1 MKKTALVFGMILA
14 AGVTFAQPVLKSAS
28 SVNEYSLVYE
38 LYGGTNA
45 ASNKES
51 YTENATVTLADPSRS
66 GYTFKGWYWDEGLKN
81 PVAANT
87 FSNRK
92 GALKVYAKWQKNMD
106 FATYESEYMVEIIP
120 GDMKVTLEDFVGTS
134 GPQDIFGYSIGKY
147 EVTQELYMAVTGT
160 NPSRFN
166 GEKRPVEMVTWYDA
180 VNFCNELTKM
190 VMGAENCCYTITSIR
205 KNEYGAIE
213 SANVIWDQSKK
224 GYRLPTEAEWEMA
237 ARGGVK
243 GGWEYMYSGSD
254 NIDDVAWYCENSP
267 KDENWNSMTSNV
279 GTKNANMA
287 GLYDMSGNVW
297 EWCWNQPSSGSSER
311 VFRGGGYSNR
321 VYRGGSYYDDH
332 CAVSYNNSY
341 NPHYRY
347 DYLGFR
353 VCRGL

>member
-14 AGVTFAQPVLKSAS
+14 AGGAFAQPVLKSAS

-120 GDMKVTLEDFVGTS
+120 GDMKVTLEDFAGTS

-160 NPSRFN
+160 NPSHFN
-166 GEKRPVEMVTWYDA
+166 GEKRPVECVTWYDA

-190 VMGAENCCYTITSIR
+190 VMGAENCCYTITNIR

-213 SANVIWDQSKK
+213 SANVSWDQSKK

-243 GGWEYMYSGSD
+243 GGWEYTYSGSD
-254 NIDDVAWYCENSP
+254 DIGDVAWNS
-267 KDENWNSMTSNV
+267 WNSDETHPV

-297 EWCWNQPSSGSSER
+297 EWCWNQWSPGSS
-311 VFRGGGYSNR
+311 YR
-321 VYRGGSYYDDH
+321 VYRGGSCHDGDDN
-332 CAVSYNNSY
+332 CAVSYRNFYDPDYRRNN
-341 NPHYRY
+341 
-347 DYLGFR
+347 LGFR

>member
-14 AGVTFAQPVLKSAS
+14 AGVAFAQPVLKRAS

-45 ASNKES
+45 SSNKES
-51 YTENATVTLADPSRS
+51 YTENATVTLAAPSRS

-120 GDMKVTLEDFVGTS
+120 GDMKVTLEDFAGTS

-160 NPSRFN
+160 NPSHFN
-166 GEKRPVEMVTWYDA
+166 GEKRPVERVTWYDA

-190 VMGAENCCYTITSIR
+190 VMGAENCCYTITNIR

-213 SANVIWDQSKK
+213 SANVSWDQSKK

-243 GGWEYMYSGSD
+243 GGWEYIYSGSD

-297 EWCWNQPSSGSSER
+297 EWCWNQWSSGSSYR
-311 VFRGGGYSNR
+311 VR
-321 VYRGGSYYDDH
+321 RGGSYGNDYDF
-332 CAVSYNNSY
+332 CAVSDRSN
-341 NPHYRY
+341 
-347 DYLGFR
+347 DYLYAMHDNLGFR